1 MRTLLASYPKTVPN
15 NYEIKGED
23 VEIAGSEVPGFS
35 LTPDQW
41 DKAIRM
47 EHPDYDWGGY
57 EKSASRVLFDH
68 PSLAHR
74 EHEEAQLYEWNTIL
88 NDLEPFNRRPY

>member
-1 MRTLLASYPKTVPN
+1 MKTLLASYPKTAPS
-15 NYEIKGED
+15 NYRVKGED
-23 VEIAGSEVPGFS
+23 VTVPGAEVPGYS

-47 EHPDYDWGGY
+47 EHPDYDWNGY
-57 EKSASRVLFDH
+57 QKSASRILFDH

-74 EHEEAQLYEWNTIL
+74 EHEEAQLVEWNSIL
-88 NDLEPFNRRPY
+88 NDLEPFNQRPY

>member
-15 NYEIKGED
+15 NYEVKGED
-23 VEIAGSEVPGFS
+23 IEIAGAGDPGYS

-41 DKAIRM
+41 EKAIRM
-47 EHPDYDWGGY
+47 EDPNYDWNGY
-57 EKSASRVLFDH
+57 TTAATRVLFDH
-68 PSLAHR
+68 PSLAHK
-74 EHEEAQLYEWNTIL
+74 EHDEAQLIEWNNIL